1 MNIRYPAL
9 AASLA
14 LGLGATALAQTAAPS
29 PQATMNATP
38 AASPSTQ
45 ASPSQAGNG
54 KHLGQIKHLRSGSLT
69 PGQVRYALSH
79 VSQEAARL
87 RSMRR
92 VKFENLRVYRA
103 PASLKKHASISFM
116 AYEPIRLQDALA
128 QTSSNPLLNIFANIN
143 VVDALNNALNGNTV
157 GVTLNDVLNANN
169 IAVGQVVGVYI
180 GSGGIITTII

>member
-14 LGLGATALAQTAAPS
+14 LALGATAAAQTAAPS

-38 AASPSTQ
+38 AAS
-45 ASPSQAGNG
+45 ASPQAPASQTNNG
-54 KHLGQIKHLRSGSLT
+54 KHLGRIKHLRSGTLT
-69 PGQVRYALSH
+69 RGQVRYALSH

-87 RSMRR
+87 RSMKT
-92 VKFENLRVYRA
+92 VEFENLRIYRA
-103 PASLKKHASISFM
+103 PASLTKHASISFM
-116 AYEPIRLQDALA
+116 AYEPVRLQDALA
-128 QTSSNPLLNIFANIN
+128 QTSNPLLNIFANIN